1 MVTTPFMAIELL
13 VLTNTKLFFGRSYKN
28 IYMVTCDDFICLI
41 KSRHIIEADQSQSN
55 DLASFKKFIKE

>member
-1 MVTTPFMAIELL
+1 
-13 VLTNTKLFFGRSYKN
+13 
-28 IYMVTCDDFICLI
+28 MVTCDDFICLI